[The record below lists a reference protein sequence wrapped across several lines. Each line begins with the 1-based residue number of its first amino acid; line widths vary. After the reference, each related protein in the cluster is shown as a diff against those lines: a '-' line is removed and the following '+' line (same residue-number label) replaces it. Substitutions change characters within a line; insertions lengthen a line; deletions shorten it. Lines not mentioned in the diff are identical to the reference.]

1 MKKYALG
8 KEGTPSVSYTQE
20 ALLDRERFK
29 LRMTRFLESMDDLWD
44 EYERLKKYS
53 PEQEERNSL

>member
-1 MKKYALG
+1 MKECVLS
-8 KEGTPSVSYTQE
+8 KEGNLNISYNQG

-44 EYERLKKYS
+44 EYERLKKY
-53 PEQEERNSL
+53 RKRR

>member
-1 MKKYALG
+1 MKKSVLG
-8 KEGTPSVSYTQE
+8 KEGTPSASYNQD